1 MHVVRTWLRD
11 VRSYE
16 ECEVEWAPGV
26 NVVIGDNGLGKTNLV
41 EAVVLLS
48 RLESFRGA
56 PNDALIRVGAE
67 SAIVRGE
74 IVREGRD
81 HLIELELPR
90 TGRSRVLVDRQRV
103 QRRSDVARTLV
114 TSVFSPDDL
123 ELIKAGPGA
132 RRGFLDEVLVT
143 RSARHESAR
152 SDLDKVLRQRNALL
166 KGVRGRLD
174 EGAALTLDVWDQR
187 LAEAGERWSGARDR
201 LVAAIHDDV
210 NRAYEEVSS
219 QRGAVELEVA
229 HSWEGSLL
237 DALVAS
243 RADDVRRGVSLV
255 GPHRDDLVVRLGG
268 MPART
273 HASQGEQRCL
283 ALALKV
289 AAHRY
294 LAADLGVVPVL
305 VLDDVFSELD
315 PTRSAALT
323 SALPEGQVIVTS
335 AVGVPA
341 GARADRVLR
350 VGRGTVEAVS

>member
-1 MHVVRTWLRD
+1 VHVVRTSVRD
-11 VRSYE
+11 FRSYE
-16 ECEVEWAPGV
+16 AAEVEWSPGV

-56 PNDALIRVGAE
+56 PTDALIRMGAP
-67 SAIVRGE
+67 SAVVRGE
-74 IVREGRD
+74 VRRDGRD
-81 HLIELELPR
+81 HLIEMELTR
-90 TGRSRVLVDRQRV
+90 SGRGRVLVDRQRV

-123 ELIKAGPGA
+123 ELVKAGPSA
-132 RRGFLDEVLVT
+132 RRVFLDEVLVT
-143 RSARHESAR
+143 RSPAQERAR
-152 SDLDKVLRQRNALL
+152 SELDKVLRQRNALL
-166 KGVRGRLD
+166 KGVHGRLD
-174 EGAALTLDVWDQR
+174 ESAALTLDVWDQR
-187 LAEAGERWSGARDR
+187 LAEAGERWARARDE
-201 LVAAIHDDV
+201 LVAAILDDV

-219 QRGAVELEVA
+219 QPGAVRLQVS
-229 HSWEGSLL
+229 HSWEGSLAE
-237 DALVAS
+237 ALAAS
-243 RADDVRRGVSLV
+243 RADDLRRGVSLV
-255 GPHRDDLVVRLGG
+255 GPHRDDLVVHLNG

-323 SALPEGQVIVTS
+323 AALPEGQVIVTS
-335 AVGVPA
+335 AVGVPV
-341 GARADRVLR
+341 GAKADRVLA
-350 VGRGTVEAVS
+350 VGPGTVEVVG